1 MNPLNKPSKMLMNL
15 YYDIIKRNGKCFLSV
30 ISSRNRAFPQ
40 GPGQVRRTGKLDPSR
55 KNTVFSV

>member
-1 MNPLNKPSKMLMNL
+1 MNL
-15 YYDIIKRNGKCFLSV
+15 NYDIMKSNGKCFLSV

-40 GPGQVRRTGKLDPSR
+40 GPGQVRRTGKLDPSG